1 MTITADHDLA
11 LNPTPAPTGPARW
24 LVTTLVAVIALALG
38 AAGFALGAVTGGPDG
53 SSVVPVPADTSVEV
67 GFARDMITHHQQAIQ
82 MAGITRDRSSDPAVR
97 LLAFDIETG
106 QLDQVGQLRGWLEIW
121 GKNPN
126 NPGEPMGWMPASESH
141 MDHGANG
148 LMPGM
153 ATPEQMAALRA
164 AKGQALDVLFL
175 QLMIQHHQGGL
186 PMAQYAVDH
195 ASQPVVRELAR
206 AMVKAQSAEVISM
219 EQMLRDRG
227 ATPLPPPF

>member
-1 MTITADHDLA
+1 MTSTIDHDLA
-11 LNPTPAPTGPARW
+11 LDPTPAPAGPARW
-24 LVTTLVAVIALALG
+24 LVTALVAVITLALG
-38 AAGFALGAVTGGPDG
+38 AAGFALGTVTGGPDPA
-53 SSVVPVPADTSVEV
+53 SVVPVPADTSVEV
-67 GFARDMITHHQQAIQ
+67 GFARDMITHHQQAIE
-82 MAGITRDRSSDPAVR
+82 MAGITRDRSTDPAVR

-141 MDHGANG
+141 MEHSANG

-153 ATPEQMAALRA
+153 ATPEQLAALRD
-164 AKGQALDVLFL
+164 AKGRALDVLFL

-219 EQMLRDRG
+219 EQMLRDLG
-227 ATPLPPPF
+227 ATPLPPPS